1 MRDTTK
7 PVPFLRAARGV
18 FDLTLEG
25 MVWSRRSLLM
35 AILLALPILFA
46 LLYRGVLVARV
57 PPEVTPFDFYGYI
70 VALYYVRNVLPL
82 AALFYA
88 SALIAD
94 EVEGKTITYLLT
106 RPILRASIL
115 VGKFSAYL
123 VATLTLILP
132 TLVVTYF
139 LLMTARG
146 LSGIGATVPDLF
158 KDMGV
163 ASLSLLVYGAFFAL
177 LGVLLKRPVIPG
189 VLFLYVWELV
199 ANLPGYL
206 PRFTLTV
213 YLRSLISHR
222 PAQEGISEL
231 FGQVLPTA
239 LCFEVLTA
247 LVVVFLGLALW
258 IFSRREFV
266 LEQ

>member
-1 MRDTTK
+1 MRDTTR
-7 PVPFLRAARGV
+7 PVPFWHAARSI
-18 FDLTLEG
+18 FDLALDG

-35 AILLALPILFA
+35 AILLALPVVFA
-46 LLYRGVLVARV
+46 LFYRGVLIAKI

-70 VALYYVRNVLPL
+70 VALYCVRNVLPL

-94 EVEGKTITYLLT
+94 EVDGKTISYLLT

-115 VGKFSAYL
+115 VGKFAAYL

-132 TLVVTYF
+132 TLVITYF
-139 LLMTARG
+139 LLMTSRG
-146 LSGIGATVPDLF
+146 LSGLGATVPDLF

-163 ASLSLLVYGAFFAL
+163 ASLSLLVYGALFAL
-177 LGVLLKRPVIPG
+177 LGVVVKRPVIPG
-189 VLFLYVWELV
+189 VLFLYIWELV

-206 PRFTLTV
+206 PRFTITV

-222 PAQEGISEL
+222 PAQEGISEI

-239 LCFEVLTA
+239 LCFEVLTT
-247 LVVVFLGLALW
+247 LTVVFLGLALW

-266 LEQ
+266 LDQ

>member
-1 MRDTTK
+1 MRDQSK
-7 PVPFLRAARGV
+7 PVPFLNAARSV

-35 AILLALPILFA
+35 AILLALPVVFA
-46 LLYRGVLVARV
+46 LFYRAVLVAKI
-57 PPEVTPFDFYGYI
+57 PPEVTPFDFYGYM

-115 VGKFSAYL
+115 VGKFAAYL
-123 VATLTLILP
+123 VATLTLVLP
-132 TLVVTYF
+132 TLVITYF

-146 LSGIGATVPDLF
+146 LTGLAATVPDLF

-163 ASLSLLVYGAFFAL
+163 AGLSLLVYGAFFAL

-206 PRFTLTV
+206 PRFTITV

-222 PAQEGISEL
+222 PAQEGISAL

-247 LVVVFLGLALW
+247 LIVVFLGLTLW